1 MSADEPQENHE
12 PANAP
17 GERPGALLKAA
28 REQAKLSEED
38 VARELRMTVTKV
50 RALEADEYE
59 KLHSDTF
66 IRGYLRTYAK
76 LLNLDP
82 NAILEAYKQARREAG
97 LADEPEESP
106 LQINV
111 PAPARSMGK
120 FIVWIVLLL
129 VGIWALSVWF
139 LGNREETVEP
149 GPVMDPTSEI
159 DAPASDFTAGQASD
173 LQENSPGETPGTDGA
188 NLNAANQGLATEGE
202 DRTSA
207 LADPVL
213 EENAGGA
220 GVEQAQASVAAADA
234 EAPGS
239 EAAALNEPE
248 AGHEND
254 NLDRLRLSFTEE
266 CWLEVT
272 DSRGDVLETDLM
284 QPGQTLELQGEAPF
298 TVKLGNAAGAN
309 IQLNGEPFEFDRPAS
324 GRYQAVTVN

>member
-1 MSADEPQENHE
+1 MSADESQENNE
-12 PANAP
+12 PVNAP
-17 GERPGALLKAA
+17 GQRPGALLKSA

-82 NAILEAYKQARREAG
+82 NAILDAYKQARREAG
-97 LADEPEESP
+97 LGDEPEESP

-111 PAPARSMGK
+111 PAPARSMGR

-139 LGNREETVEP
+139 LGNREEVVEP
-149 GPVMDPTSEI
+149 APVMEPAAEL
-159 DAPASDFTAGQASD
+159 DAPVSDLTPGQANE
-173 LQENSPGETPGTDGA
+173 LKETSPRETLG
-188 NLNAANQGLATEGE
+188 TEGTSLNNQSQE
-202 DRTSA
+202 LAPDAADRTSA
-207 LADPVL
+207 LADPAR
-213 EENAGGA
+213 EEGAAGTP
-220 GVEQAQASVAAADA
+220 EPAQASVAAA
-234 EAPGS
+234 EAGAS
-239 EAAALNEPE
+239 VSRAAALNEPE
-248 AGHEND
+248 AGSESD
-254 NLDRLRLSFTEE
+254 NLDQLRLSFTEE

-284 QPGQTLELQGEAPF
+284 QPGQTLELRGEAPF
-298 TVKLGNAAGAN
+298 TVKLGNAAGAD

>member
-1 MSADEPQENHE
+1 MSAEEPLENNE
-12 PANAP
+12 PANAS
-17 GERPGALLKAA
+17 GERPGALLKSA

-82 NAILEAYKQARREAG
+82 NTILEAYKQTRREAG
-97 LADEPEESP
+97 LGDEPEESP

-139 LGNREETVEP
+139 LGNRQETIEP
-149 GPVMDPTSEI
+149 APVMDPVSEVAPNAPADELALAQT
-159 DAPASDFTAGQASD
+159 DAPLEAAG
-173 LQENSPGETPGTDGA
+173 GDG
-188 NLNAANQGLATEGE
+188 ATEGE
-202 DRTSA
+202 LPQNAPSGSGEQGPTTELTQPLSG
-207 LADPVL
+207 
-213 EENAGGA
+213 ENGT
-220 GVEQAQASVAAADA
+220 QAQASVAAIESA
-234 EAPGS
+234 ESLG
-239 EAAALNEPE
+239 EAASLNEPE
-248 AGHEND
+248 AGTD
-254 NLDRLRLSFTEE
+254 NEDLDQMQLSFTEE
-266 CWLEVT
+266 CWVEVT

-284 QPGQTLELQGEAPF
+284 QPGQVLELQGEAPF

-309 IQLNGEPFEFDRPAS
+309 IQLNGEPFEFERPSS
-324 GRYQAVTVN
+324 GRYMAVTVN

>member
-1 MSADEPQENHE
+1 MSADEPQEN
-12 PANAP
+12 NAP
-17 GERPGALLKAA
+17 GQRPGALLKSA

-38 VARELRMTVTKV
+38 VARELRMTATKV

-149 GPVMDPTSEI
+149 GPVMDPTAEI
-159 DAPASDFTAGQASD
+159 EAPASDFNSGQASD
-173 LQENSPGETPGTDGA
+173 LQETSLRETPGTEGA
-188 NLNAANQGLATEGE
+188 NLNAANQQGLATEGE
-202 DRTSA
+202 DPTSA
-207 LADPVL
+207 LADPGL
-213 EENAGGA
+213 EGPAGGTPGA
-220 GVEQAQASVAAADA
+220 EQAQASVAAADA
-234 EAPGS
+234 DASGS
-239 EAAALNEPE
+239 EAAALKEPE

-254 NLDRLRLSFTEE
+254 NLDRLGLSFTEE

-284 QPGQTLELQGEAPF
+284 QPGQTLELRGEAPF
-298 TVKLGNAAGAN
+298 TVKLGNAAAAN
-309 IQLNGEPFEFDRPAS
+309 IQLNDEPFEFDRPAS

>member
-1 MSADEPQENHE
+1 MSADEPLENNE
-12 PANAP
+12 PASAP
-17 GERPGALLKAA
+17 GERPGALLKSA

-66 IRGYLRTYAK
+66 IRGYLRTYSK

-82 NAILEAYKQARREAG
+82 NTILDAYKQTRREAG
-97 LADEPEESP
+97 LGDEPEESP

-120 FIVWIVLLL
+120 FIIWIIVLLA
-129 VGIWALSVWF
+129 GIWALSVWF
-139 LGNREETVEP
+139 LGNRQDTVEP
-149 GPVMDPTSEI
+149 APVMDPVS
-159 DAPASDFTAGQASD
+159 DVAPNGPAND
-173 LQENSPGETPGTDGA
+173 GEPTQTGAFQDTP
-188 NLNAANQGLATEGE
+188 
-202 DRTSA
+202 
-207 LADPVL
+207 ADPVATQS
-213 EENAGGA
+213 ESPGNAPVGSSAEGPDAALAQPTPGA
-220 GVEQAQASVAAADA
+220 GDTQAPQTQASVAAA
-234 EAPGS
+234 ESGNS
-239 EAAALNEPE
+239 LEEAASLNEPE
-248 AGHEND
+248 AGTEND
-254 NLDRLRLSFTEE
+254 NLDQMRLSFTEE

-309 IQLNGEPFEFDRPAS
+309 IQLNGEPFEFDRPPS
-324 GRYQAVTVN
+324 GRYMAVTVN